1 MQDHDKHCQN
11 YPSQPHHPHHHHHY
25 SKRVPTS
32 KQYSLDINK
41 DNLNNDNMNTC
52 DMIDPLSAMDANVS
66 DNTRDQIRSSDSSVP
81 SPISS
86 QYMGSN
92 RMPPSDQKRCQNKPN
107 QNKSA
112 QIIDCFP
119 KTTSNR
125 NFQLDNDQG
134 NNSSE
139 TTNNVQKDI
148 CKDQPH
154 QPSPISNNKI
164 NHYHKIHK
172 NVRNRARKFDDDR
185 SSKSAFLGGL
195 FTDLTASEDTLLLEN
210 GEVHQMSER
219 SKMSSKDNP
228 TINMPP
234 IFGSISN
241 INNNNS
247 ALLCESPG
255 PSGAISKNTRP
266 ARKSVNI
273 KSPTKEAV
281 PRRTNDFGEKSSNVD
296 NVQKDKDKRRRK
308 NDIPQNRSVSDQI
321 GIEKAVGP
329 SAKGK
334 KAPQVRISFLNWR
347 INLKIK

>member
-1 MQDHDKHCQN
+1 
-11 YPSQPHHPHHHHHY
+11 
-25 SKRVPTS
+25 
-32 KQYSLDINK
+32 
-41 DNLNNDNMNTC
+41 MNIC

-66 DNTRDQIRSSDSSVP
+66 NNTRDQIRSSDSSVP
-81 SPISS
+81 IPISS

-92 RMPPSDQKRCQNKPN
+92 RMPPSDQKRCQNKTN
-107 QNKSA
+107 QNNSA
-112 QIIDCFP
+112 QQTIDCLP
-119 KTTSNR
+119 QTTSIR
-125 NFQLDNDQG
+125 NFQNG
-134 NNSSE
+134 NNQGTNSSV
-139 TTNNVQKDI
+139 TSNNVQNDI
-148 CKDQPH
+148 CTDQLPH

-172 NVRNRARKFDDDR
+172 NVRNRARKFDNNR

-210 GEVHQMSER
+210 GEVHQMNER
-219 SKMSSKDNP
+219 SKMSSKDHP
-228 TINMPP
+228 TIDMPP

-247 ALLCESPG
+247 ALICESPG
-255 PSGAISKNTRP
+255 ASGAISKNTRP

-281 PRRTNDFGEKSSNVD
+281 PKRPNDFGEKSSNVE
-296 NVQKDKDKRRRK
+296 NVQKDNDKRRRK
-308 NDIPQNRSVSDQI
+308 PDIPQNRSVSDQI

-334 KAPQVRISFLNWR
+334 KAPQVSISFVKYIDLF
-347 INLKIK
+347 KK